1 MLWIGCNPPKVHRTH
16 MYTLIGICLLIAVA
30 MLSGKRQRKGAW
42 LLAAVAI
49 ALVIVA
55 DRLRWISGKN

>member
-1 MLWIGCNPPKVHRTH
+1 

-30 MLSGKRQRKGAW
+30 ILSGKTQRKGAW

-49 ALVIVA
+49 VLVIVA
-55 DRLRWISGKN
+55 DRLRWISWKN